1 MMIDN
6 NFEENSALEMDTSDS
21 LLKYREKF
29 HIPKI
34 ANGENSIY
42 LVGNSLGLQPINT
55 IQYIQQEIKTWEI
68 LGVNGHHEGQRP
80 WGSYESTINKKIA
93 SLAGSKVDEVV
104 TMNSLT
110 VNLHLLMVSF
120 YRPTQERYKIMM
132 EAKAFPSDQYAVAS
146 QLKFHGYQPEEGIV
160 KIEPREGEATIRTE
174 DILKTIEKEGK
185 SIALILIGGIN
196 YYSGQLFDM
205 KEITRAGHVQ
215 GCVVGFDLAHAIGNV
230 PLKLHD
236 WDVDFAAWCNY
247 KYINAGPGS
256 VASVF
261 VHKRHG
267 GNEDLPRF
275 AGWWGHNKITRFE
288 MPSKFDPIPGA
299 EGWQIS
305 NLNIL
310 SATPLLPSLDLFEE
324 VGMNALREKSLK
336 LTGYLE
342 HLLDQLDSEA
352 FTIISP
358 SDPEQRGCQ
367 LSIKFTSG
375 GKTIHERLTGKNVM
389 CDYREPGVIRVAPAP
404 FYNSFDDVYRFVEIL
419 KEIV

>member
-55 IQYIQQEIKTWEI
+55 IEYIQQEIKTWEI

-160 KIEPREGEATIRTE
+160 EIEPREGEATIRTE

-261 VHKRHG
+261 VHNRHG

-275 AGWWGHNKITRFE
+275 AGWWGHNKETRFE

-324 VGMNALREKSLK
+324 VGMDALREKSLK

-342 HLLDQLDSEA
+342 YLLDQLDSEA

-367 LSIKFTSG
+367 LSIRFTSG
-375 GKTIHERLTGKNVM
+375 GKTIHERLTEKNVM

>member
-6 NFEENSALEMDTSDS
+6 NFEENSALEMDTSDG
-21 LLKYREKF
+21 LLKYREMF

-34 ANGENSIY
+34 ANGGNSIY

-55 IQYIQQEIKTWEI
+55 IEYIQQEIKTWKF
-68 LGVNGHHEGQRP
+68 LGVNGHHEGERP
-80 WGSYESTINKKIA
+80 WGSYESTINKKMA

-160 KIEPREGEATIRTE
+160 EIEPREGETTIRTE

-261 VHKRHG
+261 VHNRHG
-267 GNEDLPRF
+267 ENEDLPRF
-275 AGWWGHNKITRFE
+275 AGWWGHNKETRFE

-310 SATPLLPSLDLFEE
+310 SAAPLLPSLDLFQE
-324 VGMNALREKSLK
+324 VGMDALREKSVI

-342 HLLDQLDSEA
+342 YLLDQLDSEA
-352 FTIISP
+352 FTIITP

-367 LSIKFTSG
+367 LSIRFTSS

>member
-6 NFEENSALEMDTSDS
+6 NFEENSALEMDTSDG
-21 LLKYREKF
+21 LLKYREMF

-34 ANGENSIY
+34 ANGGNSIY

-55 IQYIQQEIKTWEI
+55 IQYIQQEIKTWKF
-68 LGVNGHHEGQRP
+68 LGVNGHHEGERP

-160 KIEPREGEATIRTE
+160 EIEPREGETTIRTE

-261 VHKRHG
+261 VHNRHG
-267 GNEDLPRF
+267 ENEDLPRF
-275 AGWWGHNKITRFE
+275 AGWWGHNKETRFE

-310 SATPLLPSLDLFEE
+310 SAAPLLPSLDLFQE
-324 VGMNALREKSLK
+324 VGMDALREKSVI

-342 HLLDQLDSEA
+342 YLLDQLDSEA
-352 FTIISP
+352 FTIITP

-367 LSIKFTSG
+367 LSIRFTSS

>member
-34 ANGENSIY
+34 ANSENSIY

-80 WGSYESTINKKIA
+80 WGSYESTINKKMA

-160 KIEPREGEATIRTE
+160 EIEPREGEATIRTE

-261 VHKRHG
+261 VHNRHG

-275 AGWWGHNKITRFE
+275 AGWWGHNKETRFE

-324 VGMNALREKSLK
+324 VGMDALREKSLK

-342 HLLDQLDSEA
+342 YLLDQLDSEA

-367 LSIKFTSG
+367 LSIRFTSG
-375 GKTIHERLTGKNVM
+375 GKTIYERLTGKNVM

>member
-1 MMIDN
+1 
-6 NFEENSALEMDTSDS
+6 MDTSDG
-21 LLKYREKF
+21 LLKYREMF

-34 ANGENSIY
+34 ANGGNSIY

-55 IQYIQQEIKTWEI
+55 IQYIQQEIKTWKF
-68 LGVNGHHEGQRP
+68 LGVNGHHEGERP
-80 WGSYESTINKKIA
+80 WGSYESTINKKMA

-160 KIEPREGEATIRTE
+160 EIEPREGETTIRTE

-261 VHKRHG
+261 VHNRHG
-267 GNEDLPRF
+267 ENEDLPRF
-275 AGWWGHNKITRFE
+275 AGWWGHNKETRFE

-310 SATPLLPSLDLFEE
+310 SAAPLLPSLDLFQE
-324 VGMNALREKSLK
+324 VGMDALREKSVI

-342 HLLDQLDSEA
+342 YLLDQLDSEA
-352 FTIISP
+352 FTIITP

-367 LSIKFTSG
+367 LSIRFTSS

>member
-6 NFEENSALEMDTSDS
+6 NFEENSALEMDTSDR
-21 LLKYREKF
+21 LKKYREKF

-68 LGVNGHHEGQRP
+68 LGVNGHHEGERP

-160 KIEPREGEATIRTE
+160 EIEPREGEATIRTE

-261 VHKRHG
+261 VHNRHG

-275 AGWWGHNKITRFE
+275 AGWWGHNKETRFE

-324 VGMNALREKSLK
+324 VGMDALREKSLK

-342 HLLDQLDSEA
+342 YLLDQLDSEA

-367 LSIKFTSG
+367 LSIRFTSG

>member
-6 NFEENSALEMDTSDS
+6 NFEGNSALEMDTSDR
-21 LLKYREKF
+21 LNKYRERF

-34 ANGENSIY
+34 TNGGNSIY

-68 LGVNGHHEGQRP
+68 LGVNGHHQGQRP

-160 KIEPREGEATIRTE
+160 EIEPREGEATIRTE

-185 SIALILIGGIN
+185 SIALILMGGIN

-261 VHKRHG
+261 VHNRHG

-275 AGWWGHNKITRFE
+275 AGWWGHNKETRFE

-324 VGMNALREKSLK
+324 VGMDALREKSVK

-342 HLLDQLDSEA
+342 YLLDQLDSEA

-367 LSIKFTSG
+367 LSIRFASG
-375 GKTIHERLTGKNVM
+375 SKTIHERLTGKNVM
-389 CDYREPGVIRVAPAP
+389 CDYRKPGVIRVAPAP

>member
-55 IQYIQQEIKTWEI
+55 IEYIQQEIKTWEI

-160 KIEPREGEATIRTE
+160 EIEPREGEATIRTE

-261 VHKRHG
+261 VHNRHG
-267 GNEDLPRF
+267 RNKDLPRF
-275 AGWWGHNKITRFE
+275 AGWWGHNKETRFE

-324 VGMNALREKSLK
+324 VGMDALREKSLK

-342 HLLDQLDSEA
+342 YLLDQLDSEA

-367 LSIKFTSG
+367 LSIRFTSG

>member
-1 MMIDN
+1 MKIDD
-6 NFEENSALEMDTSDS
+6 NFEENSALEMDTSDR

-68 LGVNGHHEGQRP
+68 LGVNGHHEGERP

-160 KIEPREGEATIRTE
+160 EIDPREGEATIRTE

-261 VHKRHG
+261 VHNRHG

-275 AGWWGHNKITRFE
+275 AGWWGHNKETRFE

-324 VGMNALREKSLK
+324 VGMDALREKSVK

-342 HLLDQLDSEA
+342 YLLDQLDSEA

-367 LSIKFTSG
+367 LSIRFASG
-375 GKTIHERLTGKNVM
+375 SKTIHERLTGKNVM

>member
-6 NFEENSALEMDTSDS
+6 NFEENSALEMDTSDR

-160 KIEPREGEATIRTE
+160 EIEPREGEATIRTE

-185 SIALILIGGIN
+185 SIALILMGGIN

-261 VHKRHG
+261 VHNRHG

-275 AGWWGHNKITRFE
+275 AGWWGHNKETRFE
-288 MPSKFDPIPGA
+288 MPSQFDPIPGA

-324 VGMNALREKSLK
+324 VGMDALREKSLK

-342 HLLDQLDSEA
+342 YLLDQINSEA

>member
-55 IQYIQQEIKTWEI
+55 IEYIQQEIKTWEI

-261 VHKRHG
+261 VHNRHG

>member
-6 NFEENSALEMDTSDS
+6 NFEENSALEMDTSDG
-21 LLKYREKF
+21 LLKYREMF

-34 ANGENSIY
+34 ANGGNSIY

-55 IQYIQQEIKTWEI
+55 IQYIQQEIKTWKF
-68 LGVNGHHEGQRP
+68 LGVNGHHEGERP
-80 WGSYESTINKKIA
+80 WGSYESTINKKMA

-160 KIEPREGEATIRTE
+160 EIEPREGEATIRTE

-196 YYSGQLFDM
+196 YYSGQLFEM

-261 VHKRHG
+261 VHNRHG
-267 GNEDLPRF
+267 ENEDLPRF
-275 AGWWGHNKITRFE
+275 AGWWGHNKETRFE

-310 SATPLLPSLDLFEE
+310 SAAPLLPSLDLFQE
-324 VGMNALREKSLK
+324 VGMDALREKSVI

-342 HLLDQLDSEA
+342 YLLDQLDSEA
-352 FTIISP
+352 FTIITP

-367 LSIKFTSG
+367 LSIRFTSS

>member
-6 NFEENSALEMDTSDS
+6 NFEENSALEMDTSDR

-34 ANGENSIY
+34 ANGGNSIY
-42 LVGNSLGLQPINT
+42 LLGNSLGLQPINT

-160 KIEPREGEATIRTE
+160 EIEPRDGEATIRTE

-261 VHKRHG
+261 VHNRHG
-267 GNEDLPRF
+267 RNEDLPRF
-275 AGWWGHNKITRFE
+275 AGWWGHNKETRFE

-310 SATPLLPSLDLFEE
+310 SATPLLPSLNLFEE
-324 VGMNALREKSLK
+324 VGMDALREKSLK

-342 HLLDQLDSEA
+342 YLLDHLDSEA

-358 SDPEQRGCQ
+358 SGPEQRGCQ
-367 LSIKFTSG
+367 LSIRFTRG

>member
-6 NFEENSALEMDTSDS
+6 NFEENSALEMDTSDG
-21 LLKYREKF
+21 LLKYREMF

-34 ANGENSIY
+34 ANGGNSIY

-55 IQYIQQEIKTWEI
+55 IQYIQQEIKTWKF
-68 LGVNGHHEGQRP
+68 LGVNGHHEGERP
-80 WGSYESTINKKIA
+80 WGSYESTINKKMA

-160 KIEPREGEATIRTE
+160 EIEPREGEATIRTE

-261 VHKRHG
+261 VHNRHG
-267 GNEDLPRF
+267 ENEDLPRF
-275 AGWWGHNKITRFE
+275 AGWWGHNKETRFE

-310 SATPLLPSLDLFEE
+310 SAAPLLPSLDLFQE
-324 VGMNALREKSLK
+324 VGMDALREKSVI

-342 HLLDQLDSEA
+342 YLLDQLDSEA
-352 FTIISP
+352 FTIITP

-367 LSIKFTSG
+367 LSIRFTSS

>member
-6 NFEENSALEMDTSDS
+6 NFEENSALEMDTSDG
-21 LLKYREKF
+21 LLKYREMF

-34 ANGENSIY
+34 ANGGNSIY

-55 IQYIQQEIKTWEI
+55 IQYIQQEIKTWKF
-68 LGVNGHHEGQRP
+68 LGVNGHHEGERP
-80 WGSYESTINKKIA
+80 WGSYESTINKKMA

-160 KIEPREGEATIRTE
+160 EIEPREGETTIRTE

-261 VHKRHG
+261 VHNRHG
-267 GNEDLPRF
+267 ENEDLPRF
-275 AGWWGHNKITRFE
+275 AGWWGHNKETRFE

-310 SATPLLPSLDLFEE
+310 SAAPLLPSLDLFQE
-324 VGMNALREKSLK
+324 VGMDALREKSVI

-342 HLLDQLDSEA
+342 YLLDQLDSEA
-352 FTIISP
+352 FTIITP

-367 LSIKFTSG
+367 LSIRFTSS
-375 GKTIHERLTGKNVM
+375 GKTIHERLMEKNVM

>member
-6 NFEENSALEMDTSDS
+6 NFEENSALEMDTSDG
-21 LLKYREKF
+21 LLKYREMF

-34 ANGENSIY
+34 ANGGNSIY

-80 WGSYESTINKKIA
+80 WGSYESTINKKMA

-160 KIEPREGEATIRTE
+160 EIEPREGEATIRTE

-261 VHKRHG
+261 VHNRHG
-267 GNEDLPRF
+267 ENEDLPRF
-275 AGWWGHNKITRFE
+275 AGWWGHNKETRFE

-310 SATPLLPSLDLFEE
+310 SAAPLLPSLDLFQE
-324 VGMNALREKSLK
+324 VGMDALREKSVI

-342 HLLDQLDSEA
+342 YLLDQLDSEA
-352 FTIISP
+352 FTIITP

-367 LSIKFTSG
+367 LSIRFTSS

>member
-6 NFEENSALEMDTSDS
+6 NFEENSALEMDTSDG
-21 LLKYREKF
+21 LLKYREMF

-34 ANGENSIY
+34 ANGGNSIY

-55 IQYIQQEIKTWEI
+55 IQYIQQEIKTWKF
-68 LGVNGHHEGQRP
+68 LGVNGHHEGERP
-80 WGSYESTINKKIA
+80 WGSYESTINKKMA

-160 KIEPREGEATIRTE
+160 EIEPREGETTIRTE

-261 VHKRHG
+261 VHNRHG

-275 AGWWGHNKITRFE
+275 AGWWGHNKETRFE

-310 SATPLLPSLDLFEE
+310 SAAPLLPSLDLFQE
-324 VGMNALREKSLK
+324 VGMDALREKSVI

-342 HLLDQLDSEA
+342 YLLDQLDSEA
-352 FTIISP
+352 FTIITP

-367 LSIKFTSG
+367 LSIRFTSS

>member
-1 MMIDN
+1 MIDN
-6 NFEENSALEMDTSDS
+6 NFEENSALEMDTSDG
-21 LLKYREKF
+21 LLKYREMF

-34 ANGENSIY
+34 ANGGNSIY

-55 IQYIQQEIKTWEI
+55 IQYIQQEIKTWKF
-68 LGVNGHHEGQRP
+68 LGVNGHHEGERP
-80 WGSYESTINKKIA
+80 WGSYESTINKKMA

-160 KIEPREGEATIRTE
+160 EIEPREGETTIRTE

-261 VHKRHG
+261 VHNRHG
-267 GNEDLPRF
+267 ENEDLPRF
-275 AGWWGHNKITRFE
+275 AGWWGHNKETRFE

-310 SATPLLPSLDLFEE
+310 SAAPLLPSLDLFQE
-324 VGMNALREKSLK
+324 VGMDALREKSVI

-342 HLLDQLDSEA
+342 YLLDQLDSEA
-352 FTIISP
+352 FTIITP

-367 LSIKFTSG
+367 LSIRFTSS

>member
-1 MMIDN
+1 
-6 NFEENSALEMDTSDS
+6 
-21 LLKYREKF
+21 
-29 HIPKI
+29 
-34 ANGENSIY
+34 
-42 LVGNSLGLQPINT
+42 
-55 IQYIQQEIKTWEI
+55 
-68 LGVNGHHEGQRP
+68 
-80 WGSYESTINKKIA
+80 
-93 SLAGSKVDEVV
+93 
-104 TMNSLT
+104 
-110 VNLHLLMVSF
+110 MVSF

-160 KIEPREGEATIRTE
+160 EIEPREGETTIRTE

-261 VHKRHG
+261 VHNRHG
-267 GNEDLPRF
+267 ENEDLPRF
-275 AGWWGHNKITRFE
+275 AGWWGHNKETRFE

-310 SATPLLPSLDLFEE
+310 SAAPLLPSLDLFQE
-324 VGMNALREKSLK
+324 VGMDALREKSVI

-342 HLLDQLDSEA
+342 YLLDQLDSEA
-352 FTIISP
+352 FTIITP

-367 LSIKFTSG
+367 LSIRFTSS

>member
-6 NFEENSALEMDTSDS
+6 NFEENSALEMDTSDG
-21 LLKYREKF
+21 LLKYREMF

-34 ANGENSIY
+34 ANGGNSIY

-55 IQYIQQEIKTWEI
+55 IQYIQQEIKTWKF
-68 LGVNGHHEGQRP
+68 LGVNGHHEGERP
-80 WGSYESTINKKIA
+80 WGSYESTINKKMA

-160 KIEPREGEATIRTE
+160 EIEPREGETTIRTE

-261 VHKRHG
+261 VHNRHG
-267 GNEDLPRF
+267 ENEDLPRF
-275 AGWWGHNKITRFE
+275 AGWWGHNKETRFE

-310 SATPLLPSLDLFEE
+310 SAAPLLPSLDLFQE
-324 VGMNALREKSLK
+324 VGMDALREKSVI

-342 HLLDQLDSEA
+342 YLLDQLDSEA
-352 FTIISP
+352 FTIITP

-367 LSIKFTSG
+367 LSIRFTSS

>member
-6 NFEENSALEMDTSDS
+6 NFEENSALEMDTSDG
-21 LLKYREKF
+21 LLKYREMF

-34 ANGENSIY
+34 ANGGNSIY

-55 IQYIQQEIKTWEI
+55 IQYIQQEIKTWKF
-68 LGVNGHHEGQRP
+68 LGVNGHHEGERP
-80 WGSYESTINKKIA
+80 WGSYESTINKKMA

-160 KIEPREGEATIRTE
+160 EIEPREGETTIRTE

-196 YYSGQLFDM
+196 YYSGQLFEM

-261 VHKRHG
+261 VHNRHG
-267 GNEDLPRF
+267 ENEDLPRF
-275 AGWWGHNKITRFE
+275 AGWWGHNKETRFE

-310 SATPLLPSLDLFEE
+310 SAAPLLPSLDLFQE
-324 VGMNALREKSLK
+324 VGMDALREKSVI

-342 HLLDQLDSEA
+342 YLLDQLDSEA
-352 FTIISP
+352 FTIITP

-367 LSIKFTSG
+367 LSIRFTSS